1 VLSETMNLTQPVWQ
15 LN

>member
-1 VLSETMNLTQPVWQ
+1 VLSETMNHAQPVWQ